1 MEISFATDFDNA
13 ELRALI
19 MEIAEK
25 LMTAGNR
32 EGAVSILT
40 VEYGARYLGCGIA
53 RQGFRIENLVVKV
66 PHKTNTLDCA
76 REFGVYRAALKAGLS
91 HYLART
97 YALIRVPNVGWVS
110 VMEYVERPH
119 EKYSHEH
126 FLTHESTTKAVFQ
139 EFMDAGFFVDDLHV
153 GNVLGEKVIDYG
165 AFMTPNMF

>member
-1 MEISFATDFDNA
+1 MFAPDFDNA
-13 ELRALI
+13 DERALI
-19 MEIAEK
+19 VEIGEK
-25 LMTAGNR
+25 LMTAKSR
-32 EGAVSILT
+32 DSAVSILT
-40 VEYGARYLGCGIA
+40 VEYGARYLGRGIS

-66 PHKTNTLDCA
+66 PNEINIIGCA

-126 FLTHESTTKAVFQ
+126 FCTHESTTKAVFQ
-139 EFMDAGFFVDDLHV
+139 EFMDAGFFVDDLHF